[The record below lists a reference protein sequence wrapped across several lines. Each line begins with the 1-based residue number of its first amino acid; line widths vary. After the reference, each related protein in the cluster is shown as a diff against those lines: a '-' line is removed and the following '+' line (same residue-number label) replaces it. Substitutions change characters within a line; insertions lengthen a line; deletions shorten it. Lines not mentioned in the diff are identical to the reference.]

1 MLCFCSIYCGVARV
15 IGYVP
20 IVMQVVRTMQDKRDN
35 SDRKQIRFGELLDKI
50 NAVRGDMPFAA
61 WVKQAC
67 EEKLAS
73 LKKGS

>member
-1 MLCFCSIYCGVARV
+1 M
-15 IGYVP
+15 
-20 IVMQVVRTMQDKRDN
+20 VRTMQDKRDN